1 MKWLLLALLLAALL
15 APLPARADD
24 DPLRA
29 PLQSLHAEWYDAER
43 DTWRAVDVRPPPPP
57 PSTWTLPGGA
67 LLVNGIA
74 WLLAALLLVALAAL
88 VWQVRPPGM
97 ALPQPQQPQQQPVRA
112 RPGTLADLALDTH
125 GDPEA
130 ALAQAKAAAEWARAV
145 VWLYAILLLQL
156 DRAGVVR
163 VRRGATNQRY
173 RQEVAGWADAATA
186 TPVLLPTVD
195 AAIAAFERVYFGQQ
209 PADAALVAALETQIR
224 AALAA
229 LTEAR

>member
-195 AAIAAFERVYFGQQ
+195 AAIAAVERVYFGQQ